1 MFEDRSVSSAAS
13 RTDQS
18 GSDQSGTDQH
28 GSDQSGFDQQR
39 ADPQRTGRAE
49 TVQQLQARI
58 RAMQATTL
66 GARTLPTAPAVAPL
80 LPGGALKAGVAYAVP
95 GSLALAMLLL
105 AGPSAAGGWCG
116 VVGIP
121 EFGVEAAAG
130 FGIDLARLVLVPQP
144 GEHWLAVTAQI
155 AEVLPVVLVR
165 PPAAGAAVPGASP
178 AASARLASRLRQSG
192 ATLLV
197 DGTWHQAEALLETTG
212 GTWLGIGAGSGYL
225 TGREAEVIVTALQ
238 IRTRHRLRLSDGFT
252 LGTDPAAPVP
262 VAVPVAAP
270 VAVPVPVPVPV
281 AVPVPAAAPAAV
293 AVAVAVAVAA
303 PTSRRLAAVS

>member
-1 MFEDRSVSSAAS
+1 MSIAVATDRS
-13 RTDQS
+13 
-18 GSDQSGTDQH
+18 
-28 GSDQSGFDQQR
+28 
-39 ADPQRTGRAE
+39 RAE

-116 VVGIP
+116 VVGMP
-121 EFGVEAAAG
+121 EFGIEAAAG

-155 AEVLPVVLVR
+155 AEVLPIVLVR
-165 PPAAGAAVPGASP
+165 PPAAGASPGET
-178 AASARLASRLRQSG
+178 ARLASRLRQSG

-197 DGTWHQAEALLETTG
+197 AGAWNQAEALLETTG
-212 GTWLGIGAGSGYL
+212 GDWLGVGAGSGYL
-225 TGREAEVIVTALQ
+225 AGRDAEVLVTARE
-238 IRTRHRLRLSDGFT
+238 IRTRHRLRVSDGFT
-252 LGTDPAAPVP
+252 LG
-262 VAVPVAAP
+262 VAAS
-270 VAVPVPVPVPV
+270 AE
-281 AVPVPAAAPAAV
+281 PAPL
-293 AVAVAVAVAA
+293 
-303 PTSRRLAAVS
+303 RLAAVS